1 MKKHVFLT
9 LAALLLAMLCCACS
23 AEAPAREE
31 PAQQA
36 PSAAQAEPAE
46 TAEQPQQEPV
56 RIEPVPVKTG
66 AAEENGAFYY
76 YRQDGSRVE
85 KTGMQ
90 TLGGAQYY
98 LNSDHSLHE
107 FIPGLNDCEGTVY
120 IHAGEEGFVFT
131 PHEPG
136 VLDLDGALY
145 EVTADGSV
153 LQDALDGYLYFG
165 PDGRYTSGNET
176 LDEGVQAL
184 LRASCGEAA
193 SREEKLRQAYD
204 YIRDNYRYLSM
215 QHYDAGTT
223 DWAEE
228 AAVSFLETGKG
239 NCYCFAGLFMYCARQ
254 LGYQAYVVA
263 GWESKPTNDHAWT
276 MIEQDGKALL
286 YDAQLEYAYLY
297 MFGREP
303 IDMFGAEAQDG
314 LYRGFRYYFPEE

>member
-9 LAALLLAMLCCACS
+9 LAALWLMLLCACS
-23 AEAPAREE
+23 AKAPAQEAIA
-31 PAQQA
+31 PAQT
-36 PSAAQAEPAE
+36 E
-46 TAEQPQQEPV
+46 TVETEEQPQQTV
-56 RIEPVPVKTG
+56 SMDAVPVKTG
-66 AAEENGAFYY
+66 VVNDGGAFYY
-76 YRQDGSRVE
+76 YAPDGSRVE

-90 TLGGAQYY
+90 TLSGAQYY
-98 LNSDHSLHE
+98 LNSDYTLHR
-107 FIPGLNDCEGTVY
+107 FAPGINDCEGTVY
-120 IHAGEEGFVFT
+120 IHAGDEGFAFT

-136 VLDLDGALY
+136 VLELDGALY

-153 LQDALDGYLYFG
+153 LQDASDGYLYFG
-165 PDGRYTSGNET
+165 TDGRYTSGNET

-184 LRASCGEAA
+184 LGAACEEAST
-193 SREEKLRQAYD
+193 RDEKLKQAYA

-223 DWAEE
+223 DWAEQ
-228 AAVSFLETGKG
+228 AALSFLETGKG

-263 GWESKPTNDHAWT
+263 GWESNPTNDHAWT
-276 MIEQDGKALL
+276 MIEQDGKTLL

-303 IDMFGAEAQDG
+303 VDMFGAEGQDG

>member
-1 MKKHVFLT
+1 MKKLVFLT
-9 LAALLLAMLCCACS
+9 LAALLLAVLCCACS
-23 AEAPAREE
+23 AEAPAQEE
-31 PAQQA
+31 PAQA
-36 PSAAQAEPAE
+36 EPSAVQTEPAEPAE
-46 TAEQPQQEPV
+46 QPQPEPI

-66 AAEENGAFYY
+66 VTEENGAFYY
-76 YRQDGSRVE
+76 YAQDGSRVE

-90 TLGGAQYY
+90 TLDGAQYY
-98 LNSDHSLHE
+98 LNRDYSLHE
-107 FIPGLNDCEGTVY
+107 FVPGLNDCGGIVY
-120 IHAGEEGFVFT
+120 IHAGEAGFVFT

-136 VLDLDGALY
+136 ILELDNALY
-145 EVTADGSV
+145 EVATDGSV
-153 LQDALDGYLYFG
+153 LQDASDGYLYFG

-176 LDEGVQAL
+176 LDEGVRAL
-184 LRASCGEAA
+184 LIAACEETA
-193 SREEKLRQAYD
+193 SREEKLRQAYA

-228 AAVSFLETGKG
+228 AAAAFLETGKG

-303 IDMFGAEAQDG
+303 IDMFGAEEQDG
-314 LYRGFRYYFPEE
+314 LYRGFRYYFPE

>member
-1 MKKHVFLT
+1 M
-9 LAALLLAMLCCACS
+9 
-23 AEAPAREE
+23 EA
-31 PAQQA
+31 
-36 PSAAQAEPAE
+36 
-46 TAEQPQQEPV
+46 
-56 RIEPVPVKTG
+56 VPVKTG
-66 AAEENGAFYY
+66 VVNDGSSFYY
-76 YRQDGSRVE
+76 YGQDGNRVE

-98 LNSDHSLHE
+98 LNSDSTLHE
-107 FIPGLNDCEGTVY
+107 FVPGPNDCEGTVY
-120 IHAGEEGFVFT
+120 IHAGDGGFTFT

-136 VLDLDGALY
+136 VLELDGALY

-153 LQDALDGYLYFG
+153 LQDASDGYLYFG

-184 LRASCGEAA
+184 LGAACEEAS

-228 AAVSFLETGKG
+228 AALSFLETGKG

-263 GWESKPTNDHAWT
+263 GWESNPTNDHAWT
-276 MIEQDGKALL
+276 MIEQDGKTLL

-297 MFGREP
+297 MFHREP
-303 IDMFGAEAQDG
+303 VDMFGAEEQDG
-314 LYRGFRYYFPEE
+314 MYRGFRYYFPEE

>member
-1 MKKHVFLT
+1 MRKPAFLALT
-9 LAALLLAMLCCACS
+9 ALLLMLLCACS
-23 AEAPAREE
+23 AKTL
-31 PAQQA
+31 AQQA
-36 PSAAQAEPAE
+36 PSAAQTE
-46 TAEQPQQEPV
+46 TAKTEVQPQQTVSMEA
-56 RIEPVPVKTG
+56 VPVKTG
-66 AAEENGAFYY
+66 VVNDGSSFYY
-76 YRQDGSRVE
+76 YGQDGNRIE

-98 LNSDHSLHE
+98 LNSDSTLHE
-107 FIPGLNDCEGTVY
+107 FVPGPNDCEGTVY
-120 IHAGEEGFVFT
+120 IHAGDGGFTFT

-136 VLDLDGALY
+136 VLELDGALY

-153 LQDALDGYLYFG
+153 LQDASDGYLYFG

-184 LRASCGEAA
+184 LGAACEEAS

-228 AAVSFLETGKG
+228 AALSFLETGKG

-263 GWESKPTNDHAWT
+263 GWESNPTNDHAWT
-276 MIEQDGKALL
+276 MIEQDGRALL

-297 MFGREP
+297 MFHREP
-303 IDMFGAEAQDG
+303 VDMFGAEEQDG
-314 LYRGFRYYFPEE
+314 MYRGFRYYFPEE